1 MPHVAGSEGPV
12 HRVPDLAFTGIEN
25 FRDFGGFTGRHGN
38 MRTGLLFRSG
48 HHALASDEDL
58 ARLAGLN
65 IATIIDLRRP
75 AERAAQPSRRP
86 PDFRGN
92 VFASDEGP
100 AEGPHVAFMAA
111 GDLSDAAIERFLID
125 YYRAA
130 PFEPAHRKL
139 FAHAFA
145 ALSDGPLLIH
155 CMQGK
160 DRTGLLAALIQLAL
174 GADETVVMEEFL
186 RTNDIMLTETRIA
199 RASAGLA
206 AMTGK
211 PPSMV
216 ALRGLLGVDAR
227 HLETA
232 LAAIR
237 AAPGGMD
244 AYLAG
249 LGGDPARLTAAFRA

>member
-1 MPHVAGSEGPV
+1 MPRVAGSEGPV
-12 HRVPDLAFTGIEN
+12 DSVPDLAFTGIEN
-25 FRDFGGFTGRHGN
+25 FRDFGGFAGRHGAV
-38 MRTGLLFRSG
+38 RTGLLFRSG

-58 ARLAGLN
+58 ARLASLN
-65 IATIIDLRRP
+65 LATIIDLRRP
-75 AERAAQPSRRP
+75 AERAAQPSRRA
-86 PDFRGN
+86 PDFRGL

-100 AEGPHVAFMAA
+100 ADGPHVAFLAA

-125 YYRAA
+125 YYRDA
-130 PFEPAHRKL
+130 PFEPVHREL
-139 FAHAFA
+139 FGRAFT

-174 GADETVVMEEFL
+174 GADDATVMAEFL
-186 RTNDIMLTETRIA
+186 RTNDIMLTEARIA

-211 PPSMV
+211 PPSMA

-237 AAPGGMD
+237 AQPGGME

-249 LGGDPARLTAAFRA
+249 LGGDPARLAALFRA